1 MNIATTSPNAFV
13 GCLLGTAVGDALGL
27 PYEGLSPRRAA
38 KMFPNNS
45 KHHFLFGKG
54 MVSDDTEHA
63 CFVAQ
68 ALIRSRG
75 DVNEFQ
81 KHLARSLRWWLL
93 GLPAG
98 VGFATLRSI
107 LHLWI
112 GISPRKSG
120 VFSAGNGPAMRS
132 PILGLAFGHST
143 NHLKEY
149 VRASTV
155 ITHSD
160 PKAYYGALAIAL
172 AAYQSA
178 NTETPSAESF
188 HENLARLLQN
198 EPADELLDLVTRAA
212 ESVGKGECVSD
223 FAQSIGSRKGISG
236 YIYHTV
242 PCLLHVW
249 FRNSGDFDNG
259 VREIIAAGGDTDT
272 TAAILGGIVGARVGK
287 DGIPESW
294 LSNIVEWP
302 RSTGWIERLGKVMAA
317 NAAHAKCPGYFVP
330 VILIRNVVFLLAV
343 LAHGFRRLAPP
354 Y

>member
-1 MNIATTSPNAFV
+1 
-13 GCLLGTAVGDALGL
+13 
-27 PYEGLSPRRAA
+27 
-38 KMFPNNS
+38 
-45 KHHFLFGKG
+45 
-54 MVSDDTEHA
+54 
-63 CFVAQ
+63 
-68 ALIRSRG
+68 
-75 DVNEFQ
+75 
-81 KHLARSLRWWLL
+81 
-93 GLPAG
+93 
-98 VGFATLRSI
+98 
-107 LHLWI
+107 
-112 GISPRKSG
+112 
-120 VFSAGNGPAMRS
+120 
-132 PILGLAFGHST
+132 
-143 NHLKEY
+143 
-149 VRASTV
+149 V

-160 PKAYYGALAIAL
+160 PKAYYGAMAIAL

-302 RSTGWIERLGKVMAA
+302 RSTGWIERLGKVMAT